1 MKSTPHCRSYRHDDA
16 DALAGHVSKIV
27 GPLADLIARA
37 RRRDEVDLIY
47 VNDNYGDFTALSPAM
62 SSPRLGTTRVILT
75 STRTWDRRRW
85 R

>member
-1 MKSTPHCRSYRHDDA
+1 VKSTPHCRSYRHDDA

-62 SSPRLGTTRVILT
+62 SSPRHWTAPG
-75 STRTWDRRRW
+75 
-85 R
+85 